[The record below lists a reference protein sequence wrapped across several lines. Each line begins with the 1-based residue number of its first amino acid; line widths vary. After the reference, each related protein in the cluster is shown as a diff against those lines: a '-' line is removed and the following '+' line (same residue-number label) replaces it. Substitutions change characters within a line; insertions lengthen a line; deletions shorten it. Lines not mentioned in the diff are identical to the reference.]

1 MKLIDEEPWRWM
13 LFEDGDDLY
22 LDVLCSQSAVDYRF
36 PVLLDAQE
44 VSEFR
49 ESGRDALNRLAQ
61 EIHYSAPGVIGNN
74 SRYRGRKVSEAID
87 TRIREATSKEIQN
100 AQQDAP

>member
-1 MKLIDEEPWRWM
+1 M

-44 VSEFR
+44 VAEFR
-49 ESGRDALNRLAQ
+49 ETGRDALNRLAQ

-74 SRYRGRKVSEAID
+74 SRYRGRKVSRAIN
-87 TRIREATSKEIQN
+87 TRIREATSKEIHN